1 METVSIVIP
10 PDVLAQVIDLQTQV
24 KNLLAP
30 YLVALTPD
38 QRHDLPK
45 MSDKTV
51 TFVQKTLE
59 YTNAYPQFAPAYLDV
74 EALQVDVKA
83 VDDLTSIE
91 QLVEN
96 LSMQLNDSI
105 LMSGSEAY
113 VAALTFYNSVK
124 IAARRDVPSAKA
136 IFDDLRVRFE
146 QARKKAVPATV
157 AA

>member
-10 PDVLAQVIDLQTQV
+10 PDVLSQVIDLQTQV

-45 MSDKTV
+45 MSNKTV
-51 TFVQKTLE
+51 TFVQKALE
-59 YTNAYPQFAPAYLDV
+59 YSTAYPQFAPAYLDA

-113 VAALTFYNSVK
+113 VAALTF
-124 IAARRDVPSAKA
+124 
-136 IFDDLRVRFE
+136 
-146 QARKKAVPATV
+146 
-157 AA
+157 